1 MSRMPEVGSVVD
13 EVFRIEESLDEG
25 NFGAIYRARDLLE
38 DRALALKVHK
48 PGPHDAEEVRQRFE
62 REARLIYRLE
72 HPNVVQVHYYGQTAN
87 GLPYMAM
94 EYLEGTDLKALLR
107 QGYELSTGQI
117 SRIAQATLAA
127 LEAAHEMGIIH
138 RDLKPANVFLV
149 EDDHGGDVKVLD
161 FGFAKAL
168 DEEEGSNLTSTETL
182 VGSPAYMAPELVHKN
197 NVGPVSD
204 LYALGLIVGEM
215 VTGQKLVDIESIYDT
230 ISFQASDKPV
240 SIPPAVE
247 RSPFSDIVRKAVQKD
262 PSRRYQSA
270 AEMRRELQRL
280 SIAEEPAPSL
290 EDTATSA
297 SLPHGAMS
305 AEDDTEDEI
314 PTEPEARGMPPRR
327 EVKNLTGQDP
337 ERATGPTDATVV
349 TDNPLISN
357 DGSSDGMNANDGSV
371 RGRESTPSPQPDAAG
386 SESADARRS
395 DERPGGRN
403 TRPPT
408 AEVNVDE
415 ESSPPRRSIE
425 TRPNPSSGT
434 ESGDREREP
443 PVRLIEV
450 LLGAALGVIVLAGV
464 ALLVNL

>member
-13 EVFRIEESLDEG
+13 EVFRIEQSLDEG

-117 SRIAQATLAA
+117 IRIALATLAA

-182 VGSPAYMAPELVHKN
+182 VGSPAYMAPELVHKK

-204 LYALGLIVGEM
+204 LYALGLILGEM
-215 VTGQKLVDIESIYDT
+215 VIGQKLVDIDSIYDT

-247 RSPFSDIVRKAVQKD
+247 RSPFGDIVRKAIHKD
-262 PSRRYQSA
+262 ASRRYQSA
-270 AEMRRELQRL
+270 AEMRRDLQRL
-280 SIAEEPAPSL
+280 SIAEEPAPSPA
-290 EDTATSA
+290 DTATSA

-305 AEDDTEDEI
+305 AEDTTEEEI
-314 PTEPEARGMPPRR
+314 PTEPDARGMPPRR

-337 ERATGPTDATVV
+337 QRATGPTDATVV
-349 TDNPLISN
+349 TDNPLLPD
-357 DGSSDGMNANDGSV
+357 DGSSDEKEASDGPE
-371 RGRESTPSPQPDAAG
+371 REKESAPTPRPDASG
-386 SESADARRS
+386 QESIDARRS
-395 DERPGGRN
+395 GGRRGGRQA
-403 TRPPT
+403 RPQT

-415 ESSPPRRSIE
+415 EAKSSRRSSQ
-425 TRPNPSSGT
+425 TRPNPSSGNQ
-434 ESGDREREP
+434 SSRRNGEP

-450 LLGAALGVIVLAGV
+450 LLGAVLGVIVLAGV